1 MKNLMTVTSAALL
14 VATQAQAEFLSCAY
28 FEAATILRRAAV
40 YRCWKRVRS
49 DRYATMTLLMLIRH
63 RCRLLAEF
71 DVGRE
76 QVRRNHRASTRGS
89 RTLRLVQGI
98 DAFIGF

>member
-1 MKNLMTVTSAALL
+1 MSSLQHCATSDWSLAARRGHRQSALG
-14 VATQAQAEFLSCAY
+14 
-28 FEAATILRRAAV
+28 IGRAAV

-49 DRYATMTLLMLIRH
+49 DRYATMTLLMLIRY